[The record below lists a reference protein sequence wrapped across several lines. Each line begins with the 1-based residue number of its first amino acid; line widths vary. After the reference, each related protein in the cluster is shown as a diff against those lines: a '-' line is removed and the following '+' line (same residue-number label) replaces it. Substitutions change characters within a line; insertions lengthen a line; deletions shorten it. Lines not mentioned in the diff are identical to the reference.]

1 MAGTRQHQAYLS
13 SVPKF
18 LREKLRGFVDAAEGP
33 LADWIPTIPPPSV
46 SVSTAVK
53 SLRTFSMLSL
63 SFSKTNASEN
73 KKKTHNNNKRKSH
86 TATSVLQLQLFIEEM
101 RL

>member
-1 MAGTRQHQAYLS
+1 M
-13 SVPKF
+13 
-18 LREKLRGFVDAAEGP
+18 RGFVDAAEGP

-46 SVSTAVK
+46 SASTAAK

-73 KKKTHNNNKRKSH
+73 KTHNNNKRKSH
-86 TATSVLQLQLFIEEM
+86 NATSVLQLQLFVEEM

>member
-1 MAGTRQHQAYLS
+1 M
-13 SVPKF
+13 F

-46 SVSTAVK
+46 SVSMAK

-63 SFSKTNASEN
+63 SFSKTKESE
-73 KKKTHNNNKRKSH
+73 
-86 TATSVLQLQLFIEEM
+86 IEQ
-101 RL
+101 RPLD